1 MLRRASFVI
10 SKHNRNQHFQAYT
23 QNQTEAQRSTRKG
36 HAASVRRQSR
46 QRLRSG
52 FGLEAKNNPV
62 RLRSLA
68 ARRGFVPKGVV

>member
-1 MLRRASFVI
+1 MLLRRASFVI

-23 QNQTEAQRSTRKG
+23 QNQTEAQRS
-36 HAASVRRQSR
+36 
-46 QRLRSG
+46 G